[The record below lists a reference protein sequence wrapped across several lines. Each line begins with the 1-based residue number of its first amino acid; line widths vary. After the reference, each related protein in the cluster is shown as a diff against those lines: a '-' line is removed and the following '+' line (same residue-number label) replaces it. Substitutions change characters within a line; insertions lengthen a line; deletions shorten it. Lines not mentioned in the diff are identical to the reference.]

1 MDHLELEG
9 KMKNIYIA
17 IILSLVAFGCS
28 KKEKE
33 TNKETIG
40 KYVYIDSQDI
50 LHVKNRC
57 VLGMKITDTT
67 GDSYYKPIERIETIY
82 LIPEDIATTCA
93 WCVDDEQYDQLKK
106 IAYKPKN
113 EIIDYMPEEVYICTG
128 AKAKKYHSH
137 SGCSGFGNC
146 KGDIEA
152 ISESQAI
159 SSGRTPCKKC
169 Y

>member
-1 MDHLELEG
+1 
-9 KMKNIYIA
+9 MKKIFIA

-50 LHVKNRC
+50 LHIKNRC
-57 VLGMKITDTT
+57 VLGMKITDKT
-67 GDSYYKPIERIETIY
+67 GNSYYKPIERIETCC
-82 LIPEDIATTCA
+82 LIGEDIVTTCA
-93 WCVDDEQYDQLKK
+93 WCVNDEQYDQLKDIIK
-106 IAYKPKN
+106 KPKN
-113 EIIDYMPEEVYICTG
+113 KTIGYTHEGVYICTG
-128 AKAKKYHSH
+128 AKAKKYHYH
-137 SGCSGFGNC
+137 SGCSGLAGCN
-146 KGDIEA
+146 DIVEA